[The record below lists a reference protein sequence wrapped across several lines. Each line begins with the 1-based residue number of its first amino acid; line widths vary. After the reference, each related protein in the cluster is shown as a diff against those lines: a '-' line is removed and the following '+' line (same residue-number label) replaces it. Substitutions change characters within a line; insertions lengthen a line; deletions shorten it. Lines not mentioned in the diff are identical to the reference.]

1 MPGHCVRLAERAD
14 TPELREKLL
23 HLAREWMQAVMDDE
37 DAERLAR
44 SSSGDGGRRQVSGT
58 RGPGTELDS
67 RTELER
73 TRARFRSSHV
83 TDNDH
88 GNHSSRAAPGSS
100 DLRHNPVVAPE
111 AWTHPGGPRGFHTSA
126 LSGGAPRQKSG
137 KPKWHQNF
145 SYASMVGGR
154 MESELSTEEAGA
166 EGLKNECE
174 ARTGAVSFR
183 ASHCSGQ
190 GHHAGRTA
198 TLAPEPTRPL
208 SHRGHLR

>member
-1 MPGHCVRLAERAD
+1 MEQIALGKSTNGTLMETPCRHQQGSSQNLPGHCVRLAERAD
-14 TPELREKLL
+14 TLEPREKLL

-73 TRARFRSSHV
+73 TRARFRSSHFP
-83 TDNDH
+83 DHDH

-126 LSGGAPRQKSG
+126 LAGGRQGRKAGSQSGTRTLATP
-137 KPKWHQNF
+137 WL
-145 SYASMVGGR
+145 VGGWSPNYR
-154 MESELSTEEAGA
+154 P
-166 EGLKNECE
+166 KK
-174 ARTGAVSFR
+174 
-183 ASHCSGQ
+183 
-190 GHHAGRTA
+190 
-198 TLAPEPTRPL
+198 PERKD
-208 SHRGHLR
+208 